1 MAVALYFLDKLA
13 LRAGHEKDDD
23 EADTVGC
30 CTLKVENLELVPP
43 SSLKFDFLGKD
54 SIRYENTVAVEPPVY
69 ANVEQFLRVDKHG
82 KKKGGRDLL
91 FDAFDATDL
100 NRELKTL
107 MDGLSVKVFRTYNAS
122 VTLDRLLAERAAE
135 LARAAGGRAQTVDEK
150 KADYDRANKEVA
162 VLCNHQ
168 RAVPKGHAGQMEK
181 VSARIEALE
190 AEEAALAVAAKKASR
205 DGDGGAEA
213 KRLARK
219 REQLAKARLQAAVRE
234 DLKTVAL
241 GTSKINYLDPRI
253 TIAWCKR
260 TETPLEKV
268 FNKSLLTKFRW
279 AMDEEPEFRF

>member
-135 LARAAGGRAQTVDEK
+135 LARAAGGREQGGR
-150 KADYDRANKEVA
+150 RAVQPPA
-162 VLCNHQ
+162 Q
-168 RAVPKGHAGQMEK
+168 RAEDARRADGQ
-181 VSARIEALE
+181 
-190 AEEAALAVAAKKASR
+190 
-205 DGDGGAEA
+205 DGGQDEGARRRA
-213 KRLARK
+213 RGARGRRQGALCACVCVRVCWPCGWGAGRRARQQTHTRARRL
-219 REQLAKARLQAAVRE
+219 
-234 DLKTVAL
+234 
-241 GTSKINYLDPRI
+241 G
-253 TIAWCKR
+253 
-260 TETPLEKV
+260 
-268 FNKSLLTKFRW
+268 F
-279 AMDEEPEFRF
+279 